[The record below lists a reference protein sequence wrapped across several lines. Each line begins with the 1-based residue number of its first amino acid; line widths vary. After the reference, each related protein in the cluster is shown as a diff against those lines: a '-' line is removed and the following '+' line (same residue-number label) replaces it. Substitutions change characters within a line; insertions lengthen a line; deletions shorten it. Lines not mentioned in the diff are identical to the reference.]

1 MRWQGQVGKI
11 RGENFGIVEF
21 VIGVVV
27 CSVVSPRVG
36 DVGVEV

>member
-1 MRWQGQVGKI
+1 MRWQGQVGEI

-21 VIGVVV
+21 VVSVVV

-36 DVGVEV
+36 DVEIEV